1 MRLKKSLC
9 AVLVGSMISS
19 HVSAGALDNSI
30 QDMFTNITTPGSIA
44 DNIRGAWYGG
54 SAYVRTPNMV
64 ISPIQVD
71 LPRFSAG
78 CGGIDATLGAFS
90 WISADKLM
98 QFARK
103 IIQQAVP
110 VAFDQALAAFSPT
123 LHQILSKFQTL
134 AQNMNNFSMNSCQL
148 ATGLV
153 DSLKDPVA
161 AAQTTGTAIG
171 GLFGATSGIAQDF
184 TEGFKNFMEKPSQF
198 FTDMLDRAKTTS
210 AGKTKTEFQNIGN
223 ITWNALNDKQ
233 FELGNNFYIDADPEV
248 SKQIIMSLLGSQVF
262 RPQVPG
268 DPTSVMIPVPLPKLI
283 DYGDIVEDRADLKD
297 RSIVIYK
304 CDDFD
309 KCIDPKKGT
318 VSYDG
323 IRGYVKKMLLGDPTA
338 KEATPTSIIGVMGGS
353 VCATNGSGMSCFTV
367 AQKNFLSSISEVPVM
382 GILRKAQFDPN
393 VLNAVGRKMVDV
405 ITARTAVIYG
415 YRLLRILR
423 SIYAGSQVPP
433 PPNFDATIRD
443 ISDAI
448 ARYEK
453 KSEEEQKVIEEVA
466 AQIQTALSTDPR
478 LVPFRTK
485 KTRAGN

>member
-1 MRLKKSLC
+1 
-9 AVLVGSMISS
+9 MISS

-161 AAQTTGTAIG
+161 AAENTGKAIG
-171 GLFGATSGIAQDF
+171 SLFESGKGIAQDF
-184 TEGFKNFMEKPSQF
+184 TEGFEKFMDSPSGF
-198 FTDMLDRAKTTS
+198 FTEMASRATTNS
-210 AGKTKTEFQNIGN
+210 AGKKMLAAQNVGN
-223 ITWNALNDKQ
+223 ITWNALNYKQ
-233 FELGNNFYIDADPEV
+233 SELGNNFYIDSDPEM
-248 SKQIIMSLLGSQVF
+248 SKQIIMSLLGSQVYK
-262 RPQVPG
+262 PQDESDTTSPMVPKSL
-268 DPTSVMIPVPLPKLI
+268 PPLI
-283 DYGDIVEDRADLKD
+283 AYHNIVEDRSKLNNRTIKVY
-297 RSIVIYK
+297 S
-304 CDDFD
+304 CDSFD
-309 KCIDPKKGT
+309 QCLNPKESE

-323 IRGYVKKMLLGDPTA
+323 IRGYVKKMLLGDPIATD
-338 KEATPTSIIGVMGGS
+338 ATPTSIIGVMGGS
-353 VCATNGSGMSCFTV
+353 SCATNGSGMNCFTE
-367 AQKNFLSSISEVPVM
+367 AQKNFLSSVAGVPVM
-382 GILRKAQFDPN
+382 GVLRKAQFDPN
-393 VLNAVGRKMVDV
+393 VLNAVGHKMIDV
-405 ITARTAVIYG
+405 ITTRMAATYG
-415 YRLLRILR
+415 YRLLRVLR
-423 SIYAGSQVPP
+423 STYANSIHLKPEKY
-433 PPNFDATIRD
+433 DETIRD
-443 ISDAI
+443 IEA
-448 ARYEK
+448 AAERYEK
-453 KSEEEQKVIEEVA
+453 RYEEEQKVIEEVA

-485 KTRAGN
+485 KSRAGN